1 MLKATY
7 DVNNNGIVD
16 NAEKVNNHI
25 VEKDVPANAV
35 FTDTTYSE
43 ATTIQSG
50 LMSSTDKSNLDSN
63 TSARH
68 THSNKSTL
76 DGISSSDIS
85 NWNGKQDATDN
96 SLTTTNKTITP
107 AINEV
112 NSIAKGANQALSY
125 ANYQAM
131 ITAFNSLDDDEYNVG
146 QNIYI
151 VTTEVPDLW
160 ISSVESTSS
169 TYTYVDDATF
179 VNSLATNG
187 YVQVGYYKLS
197 MLETQKVD
205 LTNYVKNTDYATSAT
220 AGVIKTG
227 SSYGTSMTSSGNL
240 RAVVKTYQEY
250 SSAGDYMFVG
260 KRTLENVINGKSL
273 ETADNKVTSIS
284 SSSTDAQ
291 YPSAKAVYDF
301 GKTIDNKIA
310 VFNWDGHSSDDNSD
324 NIDLFQEIY
333 NTQLERD
340 CIIITKTIRVHG
352 YVFTIPRNSL
362 NSTNITQNIYGM
374 AYYHG
379 NSTSGGVTA
388 TTFYGYRTYVVFY
401 KGAISY
407 VGAMIED
414 TKTFNYLDTTT
425 NYSSTYTPTYD
436 GSPATK
442 KYVDDRAGGETL
454 PVGTIIPYA
463 SSTLPE
469 GYMICDGRALSRTEY
484 SKLFQAIGT
493 FFGAGD
499 GSTTFNIP
507 NLKGKVPVGLNGN
520 DTDFDTLGETGG
532 EKTHTLTINEMPSN
546 SIQTTNNGSNADGY
560 ICRGG
565 YTPNGNYNF
574 GGQGNPH
581 NILQPYIVLN
591 YIIKVS
597 QTTTTQAQIVDSLIS
612 TSTTDGLSANQG
624 RILNEKTQRHII
636 TAKGGSSAIATTS
649 SENKLIMATATTIG
663 NKLTLTNDGGIK
675 IGAGV
680 TKVAISASTTY
691 TGGDASQHA
700 LLIYKNSKANEN
712 RLARVLFNSSS
723 DIQTTISI
731 PYQIVSV
738 SENDILYLFASS
750 NVDKRVSGPMSY
762 MTVEVVE

>member
-43 ATTIQSG
+43 ATTSQAG

-284 SSSTDAQ
+284 STSTDTQ

-310 VFNWDGHSSDDNSD
+310 VFNWDGQSSSDNSD

-333 NTQLERD
+333 ETQLVRD
-340 CIIITKTIRVHG
+340 CIIITKTTRVQG
-352 YVFTIPRNSL
+352 YVFTISKNSL

-374 AYYHG
+374 ACYHN

-388 TTFYGYRTYVVFY
+388 TTFYRYRTYVVFY
-401 KGAISY
+401 NGAISY

-532 EKTHTLTINEMPSN
+532 EKTHTLTINEMPSH
-546 SIQTTNNGSNADGY
+546 SHMLQLRSYESASGTGQWHATY
-560 ICRGG
+560 
-565 YTPNGNYNF
+565 NGNESQSNVGSWET
-574 GGQGNPH
+574 GGSQAH

-612 TSTTDGLSANQG
+612 TSTTDGLSAKQG
-624 RILNEKTQRHII
+624 KILNEKIEKNIVTGVEIETSQSLDGNRIYLKRI
-636 TAKGGSSAIATTS
+636 DCGTISEGNGTTTS
-649 SENKLIMATATTIG
+649 TGLSNVIYTGIDGGFVYTDTNGDANYVPVNMYFNSNLIVGAFVQNNNIRVYATATGTR
-663 NKLTLTNDGGIK
+663 
-675 IGAGV
+675 
-680 TKVAISASTTY
+680 
-691 TGGDASQHA
+691 TG
-700 LLIYKNSKANEN
+700 
-712 RLARVLFNSSS
+712 RV
-723 DIQTTISI
+723 
-731 PYQIVSV
+731 YC
-738 SENDILYLFASS
+738 
-750 NVDKRVSGPMSY
+750 NVYYVKKP
-762 MTVEVVE
+762 

>member
-16 NAEKVNNHI
+16 NAEKVNNHT

-43 ATTIQSG
+43 ATTSQAG

-284 SSSTDAQ
+284 STSTNTQ
-291 YPSAKAVYDF
+291 YPGAKAVYDF
-301 GKTIDNKIA
+301 AQSIA
-310 VFNWDGHSSDDNSD
+310 SIEGDTLPIGAIIPFSSD
-324 NIDLFQEIY
+324 
-333 NTQLERD
+333 
-340 CIIITKTIRVHG
+340 
-352 YVFTIPRNSL
+352 TIPENWL
-362 NSTNITQNIYGM
+362 
-374 AYYHG
+374 
-379 NSTSGGVTA
+379 
-388 TTFYGYRTYVVFY
+388 
-401 KGAISY
+401 
-407 VGAMIED
+407 
-414 TKTFNYLDTTT
+414 L
-425 NYSSTYTPTYD
+425 
-436 GSPATK
+436 
-442 KYVDDRAGGETL
+442 
-454 PVGTIIPYA
+454 
-463 SSTLPE
+463 
-469 GYMICDGRALSRTEY
+469 CDGQAVSRTTYQE
-484 SKLFQAIGT
+484 LFSAIGT
-493 FFGAGD
+493 TYGNGD
-499 GSTTFNIP
+499 GSTTFNLP
-507 NLKGKVPVGLNGN
+507 DLQGKIPVGKDEN
-520 DTDFDTLGETGG
+520 DTDFNALGSTGG
-532 EKTHTLTINEMPSN
+532 EKEHTLTTNEMPSHN
-546 SIQTTNNGSNADGY
+546 HQSSNYYEGSGGTPGIWAVRSYADLTGYKDSSSQTGGNQAHNNV
-560 ICRGG
+560 
-565 YTPNGNYNF
+565 
-574 GGQGNPH
+574 
-581 NILQPYIVLN
+581 QPYIVQN
-591 YIIKVS
+591 YIMKAKQSAGVVA
-597 QTTTTQAQIVDSLIS
+597 TVV
-612 TSTTDGLSANQG
+612 DGLSSTSATDALSAKQG
-624 RILNEKTQRHII
+624 KILNEKFSKSTLWENSSPTSAFTAQTI
-636 TAKGGSSAIATTS
+636 T
-649 SENKLIMATATTIG
+649 L
-663 NKLTLTNDGGIK
+663 
-675 IGAGV
+675 
-680 TKVAISASTTY
+680 
-691 TGGDASQHA
+691 
-700 LLIYKNSKANEN
+700 
-712 RLARVLFNSSS
+712 SSS
-723 DIQTTISI
+723 DYDYIMLYYARTPASRNEAFC
-731 PYQIVSV
+731 IVLEKNKDTELLYSDFFNSEVRAWSRSAIIRNGTSV
-738 SENDILYLFASS
+738 TFGECLINGSAN
-750 NVDKRVSGPMSY
+750 NSGLVPQKIIGCKY
-762 MTVEVVE
+762 